1 MVNPLLLVD
10 CTLSHFNS
18 KNSKIKYFRL
28 SAHKCWTVNIGENLN
43 ISFCTFRNSKLS
55 SVNSSWKK
63 RFQFTIVWWI
73 QVTPKAV
80 TTSDLEPK
88 ITFRV
93 DKFQDGFQLG
103 CTLTKWC
110 FWPETTDGGGDE
122 ERLVSRNNNNQLD
135 YYIALFGLTLGSQ
148 PWVHWVGI
156 WDLRYVYFDIHV
168 SPNFFYPGKYTYFSK
183 QKLPCHPL
191 FSRIFSKFYFSNWPS
206 VGMKLDWQ

>member
-1 MVNPLLLVD
+1 MV
-10 CTLSHFNS
+10 
-18 KNSKIKYFRL
+18 
-28 SAHKCWTVNIGENLN
+28 E
-43 ISFCTFRNSKLS
+43 
-55 SVNSSWKK
+55 KK

>member
-1 MVNPLLLVD
+1 MEMRGVINCSLLK
-10 CTLSHFNS
+10 TGGTSGRR
-18 KNSKIKYFRL
+18 Y
-28 SAHKCWTVNIGENLN
+28 
-43 ISFCTFRNSKLS
+43 LS
-55 SVNSSWKK
+55 SRPRVVKK
-63 RFQFTIVWWI
+63 AQFTIFFSITVVWWI

-148 PWVHWVGI
+148 PRVHRVGI
-156 WDLRYVYFDIHV
+156 WDLRYVYFDIHM
-168 SPNFFYPGKYTYFSK
+168 SPNFLYPRKIYIFFKTKIALQS
-183 QKLPCHPL
+183 L
-191 FSRIFSKFYFSNWPS
+191 FF
-206 VGMKLDWQ
+206 